1 MVCLSGELHPRFE
14 VVFGGKY
21 EARPPEII
29 LAEEFIGEKS
39 YKARGKRITTFEV
52 KEIREAEPVQEE
64 LENKEIN
71 TDVEFEITNPEEVIG
86 EEQMKLDFE

>member
-1 MVCLSGELHPRFE
+1 MICLSGERYPRFE
-14 VVFGGKY
+14 VMFGGKY

-52 KEIREAEPVQEE
+52 KEIREIEPLVKEE
-64 LENKEIN
+64 EIESIN
-71 TDVEFEITNPEEVIG
+71 TEVEFEITNPEELAG